1 MLPST
6 LALHDES
13 FMTSPSI
20 CTCMTNAEILRQPA
34 AKGWPS
40 CSQGGWLHVYCVQRH
55 KDAHAKECCTAPRP
69 ASSFPVEPRRR
80 AASVEMPWQA
90 PMSLA
95 HSVRKKHATYSG
107 GVHSA
112 CHNLMQG
119 PSRARLVARLGAAV
133 FWAPGLWV
141 GGHVAWPPCATARG
155 LQENSVGTDSGRRV
169 CSTSWHCCS
178 TAWESQIGTEHRARA
193 LSRLV
198 QCTVH
203 SRRTVTRAQVR
214 IHLSCF

>member
-1 MLPST
+1 MY
-6 LALHDES
+6 
-13 FMTSPSI
+13 
-20 CTCMTNAEILRQPA
+20 
-34 AKGWPS
+34 
-40 CSQGGWLHVYCVQRH
+40 VYCVQRH
-55 KDAHAKECCTAPRP
+55 KDAHTKECCTAGAGAWPVIHMVGRGRRLFP
-69 ASSFPVEPRRR
+69 SSFPVETRRR
-80 AASVEMPWQA
+80 AASVEMPWQVL
-90 PMSLA
+90 MSSA
-95 HSVRKKHATYSG
+95 HSAGKKHARYSG

-169 CSTSWHCCS
+169 CSTSLHWCS
-178 TAWESQIGTEHRARA
+178 TAWESQAGTEHRARA

-198 QCTVH
+198 QCTQQAH
-203 SRRTVTRAQVR
+203 GHTCSGTYTPG
-214 IHLSCF
+214 LSNAHASC